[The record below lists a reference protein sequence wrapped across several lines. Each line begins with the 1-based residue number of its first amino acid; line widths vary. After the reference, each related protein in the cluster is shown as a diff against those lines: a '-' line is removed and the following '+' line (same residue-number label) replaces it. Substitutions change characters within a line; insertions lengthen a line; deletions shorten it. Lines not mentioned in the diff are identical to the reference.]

1 MSDRETKGDKR
12 RTTSDPPSDQA
23 ANDEAMRKGLVTHE
37 GVNEDR
43 TGAHGPTLEEG
54 EQDRKRRK
62 SDMQR

>member
-1 MSDRETKGDKR
+1 MSDRDTKADKR
-12 RTTSDPPSDQA
+12 RTTSDPA
-23 ANDEAMRKGLVTHE
+23 ANDDAIQEGLVTDE

-62 SDMQR
+62 PDMQR